1 MGFSL
6 DHIVIRSA
14 DVEGLLSFY
23 SEVIGL
29 GVENAAEFR
38 RGKAFFP
45 SLRVDPATIIDLLPQ
60 AEGTAAPDRCNMDHF
75 CLVVP
80 PEGWDVLVGELR
92 RTGLAP
98 DEEPRRPWGARG
110 RGVSLYIL
118 DPDGNQIEVKYY
130 PS

>member
-29 GVENAAEFR
+29 GVENAGEFR
-38 RGKAFFP
+38 RGEAFFP

-75 CLVVP
+75 CLVVDAGDWQP
-80 PEGWDVLVGELR
+80 LLDRLGRAGVELEM
-92 RTGLAP
+92 GPLEL
-98 DEEPRRPWGARG
+98 DGARG
-110 RGVSLYIL
+110 VGTGVYIR
-118 DPDGNQIEVKYY
+118 DPDGNRVELRYY
-130 PS
+130 A